1 MELLPNPGKNL
12 IIEVNGT
19 KYARYPVKTCL
30 ITPEHKDLS
39 QVAEQ
44 YVKPYLKP
52 GDIIFIGEK
61 VVAVSQGRSY
71 PKSSIKVS
79 WLANFLVR
87 FVTKSSI
94 GVGVSSPQTMQLAI
108 EEVGVMRITLAALCA
123 ALTKPFGI
131 KGVFYLV
138 AGEQARAI
146 DGAADYVIPPY
157 NTYVSKGPLNADKTA
172 QEISDKLGYPCCI
185 VDVCDYGSHTM
196 GAGHDVDKK
205 LIERALRDNPLGQ
218 TNQQTPMGIL
228 RKINA

>member
-1 MELLPNPGKNL
+1 MELYPNPGKNL
-12 IIEVNGT
+12 IIEVDKV

-44 YVKPYLKP
+44 YVKPHLKP
-52 GDIIFIGEK
+52 DDIIFIGEK
-61 VVAVSQGRSY
+61 VVAVSQGRAY

-87 FVTKSSI
+87 FVTKSPI

-108 EEVGVMRITLAALCA
+108 EEVGVVRIALAAFCA

-157 NTYVSKGPLNADKTA
+157 NTYVSKGPLRAEKLA
-172 QEISDKLGYPCCI
+172 QEISDKLGFPCCI
-185 VDVCDYGSHTM
+185 VDVCDYGAHTM
-196 GAGHDVDKK
+196 GASSGVDKK
-205 LIERALRDNPLGQ
+205 LVERALRDNPLGQ
-218 TNQQTPMGIL
+218 TNQQTPIGIL